1 MMPRTLHFCCL
12 VLLIFGCAQADGRWE
27 HTNRPQELWS
37 QDLVDCRAQASQKVR
52 RELRT
57 SDKQWSSGYDPAA
70 GVTNAWAWQN
80 ADRRKREFVEDC
92 MVAKG
97 YRWTTIEDDA
107 SEEPP
112 AQ

>member
-1 MMPRTLHFCCL
+1 
-12 VLLIFGCAQADGRWE
+12 
-27 HTNRPQELWS
+27 
-37 QDLVDCRAQASQKVR
+37 
-52 RELRT
+52 
-57 SDKQWSSGYDPAA
+57 
-70 GVTNAWAWQN
+70 VTNAWAWQN